1 MAKSE
6 AKKKI
11 EELEKSKDI
20 EFRIIMELAPES
32 VSILCTNCV
41 LIYRSQ
47 AEQDMYGCEEADV
60 ARKIP
65 FQSPVNQ
72 KEVSYSDPGVIV

>member
-1 MAKSE
+1 
-6 AKKKI
+6 
-11 EELEKSKDI
+11 
-20 EFRIIMELAPES
+20 MEPAPES
-32 VSILCTNCV
+32 VSILCHHSV

-47 AEQDMYGCEEADV
+47 AEQDMYGCEETDL